1 MLERLFNYCLISLFF
16 IFSAGATK
24 WIFFLSSSTL
34 HNVLQTQRDRKYLSA
49 QAVITSYLHMG
60 AVVPIRDRDNKGSRE
75 TVGRLPA
82 ERTRPCPLFLFHL
95 ELFLSLTRGGFAG
108 LAAGLR
114 GGLLLGGEYGP

>member
-16 IFSAGATK
+16 IFLLVQPNG
-24 WIFFLSSSTL
+24 FYFLSSSTL
-34 HNVLQTQRDRKYLSA
+34 HNVLETQRNRKYLSV

-60 AVVPIRDRDNKGSRE
+60 AVVPMRDRDNKGSRE
-75 TVGRLPA
+75 KEGRLPA